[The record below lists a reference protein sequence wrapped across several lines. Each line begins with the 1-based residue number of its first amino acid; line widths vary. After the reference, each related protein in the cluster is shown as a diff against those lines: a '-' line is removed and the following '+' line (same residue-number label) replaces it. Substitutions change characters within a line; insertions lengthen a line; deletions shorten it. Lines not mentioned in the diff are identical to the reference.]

1 MEMRVGFFVGCVDTS
16 IYSVWRGVWDN
27 AATGHIC
34 HVSSVCFSSLPP
46 TRAYPAFPLTLPL
59 LFSCSPEPHQA
70 GVSDLQRKYRIV
82 ARDWHRSD
90 AQQDASLM
98 FLYFKSLDGRAIG
111 KFIRGLLDA

>member
-1 MEMRVGFFVGCVDTS
+1 
-16 IYSVWRGVWDN
+16 
-27 AATGHIC
+27 
-34 HVSSVCFSSLPP
+34 
-46 TRAYPAFPLTLPL
+46 
-59 LFSCSPEPHQA
+59 
-70 GVSDLQRKYRIV
+70 VSDLQRKYRIV